1 MALGKIIQ
9 NEGSN
14 LGELI
19 EFFWGFCPNKELVV
33 TRAGR
38 HKSWTSQEL
47 DVTGAGCLKLVV
59 KNLVVT
65 KLVECENLACVNEMT
80 NIKYGLTVQ

>member
-1 MALGKIIQ
+1 MSQ
-9 NEGSN
+9 
-14 LGELI
+14 
-19 EFFWGFCPNKELVV
+19 ELVV
-33 TRAGR
+33 T
-38 HKSWTSQEL
+38 E
-47 DVTGAGCLKLVV
+47 AGCLKLVV